1 MKLDSRI
8 IIGSIVIIF
17 VLVLSYSTFS
27 NYIEEYKTINE
38 ALSEKENKM
47 IWVNGSIQKD
57 SFISLNTGEYTFVLT
72 DGVST
77 MNVSFIGELPLS
89 FGMDSKIVVLGTV
102 NNSTFHATRMIT
114 KCPTKYE
121 G

>member
-1 MKLDSRI
+1 MKIDSRV
-8 IIGSIVIIF
+8 IIGSVVIIF
-17 VLVLSYSTFS
+17 ILVLSYSTFS
-27 NYIEEYKTINE
+27 NYIEKYKTIDE
-38 ALSEKENKM
+38 ALLEKENKM
-47 IWVNGSIQKD
+47 MWVNGSIQKG
-57 SFISLNTGEYTFVLT
+57 SFAPLNTGEYTFVLT

-89 FGMDSKIVVLGTV
+89 FGMDSKIVILGTM
-102 NNSTFHATRMIT
+102 NDSTFHATKIIT